1 MAIAVLTE
9 FVVCFA
15 PSNALLLNLCVY
27 LIKGVDGSDTY
38 SRYLLAVC
46 LGSSSVFLDP
56 LLYYYGSSHYRQQ
69 IQSVFFWFRK
79 AKRAIVP

>member
-1 MAIAVLTE
+1 MATAVLTE

-15 PSNALLLNLCVY
+15 PSNALLLKHCVY
-27 LIKGVDGSDTY
+27 LIKGGDGWDTY
-38 SRYLLAVC
+38 PPYLLSVC
-46 LGSSSVFLDP
+46 LGRSSVFLDP

-69 IQSVFFWFRK
+69 IQSVFFWVSK